1 MVVGRE
7 QGGEDGIA
15 LLIRASR
22 RCVLRFAAG
31 AAAGAVAGRPGF
43 MTPAFAQGAER
54 HGISAFGELKYP
66 ADFRHFDY
74 VAAEAPKG
82 GLFSQIG
89 STFQFNQ
96 NPTTFNSLNS
106 FIFKGVAAL
115 GMEMTFAT
123 LMTRAFDERDAMYGQ
138 AARAVRISDDGLVYR
153 FVLRPGTLF
162 HDGSELTAHDVAF
175 SLNILK
181 EKGHPQIRQY
191 LRQMVAAEAADERT
205 ATVRFEPGRARDV
218 PLFAAGLPIFSRV
231 YYDKQP
237 FDESTLDI
245 PLGSGPYKV
254 ARFEA
259 NRFIEYERVR
269 DWWGANLPTSRGR
282 FNFDRV
288 RYEFF
293 RDRNVGFE
301 GFKAKTYLFREE
313 FTSRIWATRYEF
325 PAIRD
330 GRGPVRNLL
339 PLLARNAERFGLGL
353 AAEGR
358 PGPHD
363 RELAELLRAARFRE
377 ELRAR
382 TVARIAR
389 QVLTALADA
398 GLHPVVLGGLAL
410 VHTVYDDP
418 ADRHCGGIHLLL
430 AGDEPGG
437 AEGGAVRRSADAIA
451 RFDFRPSPAR
461 TPPGRP
467 LRLAHATGLPLTLQ
481 DRLFDVPQVRGATAP
496 SFAGS
501 GLADAGSGPP
511 TVPCQIAGLPARVL
525 SPAAALLWTCVRA
538 YFGGPGGPPAWAAD
552 AWMILRATPGPDW
565 TDLLGLAE
573 RHRLR
578 RPAGSMLAWL
588 VERLDAPVPGEAL
601 DALRSPA
608 GEDRTERRLAMLG
621 AIHAARAAP
630 ASAWRRARGR
640 SPDESGARWFALRS
654 WLLPPGDY
662 LRWRYGVR
670 GPLLPLLWV
679 WLPIRW
685 LVRRAVGATG
695 RDYTNAP
702 YL

>member
-162 HDGSELTAHDVAF
+162 HDGSKLTAHDVAF

-313 FTSRIWATRYEF
+313 FTSATWATRYDF
-325 PAIRD
+325 LAFTD
-330 GRGPVRNLL
+330 GRVKREVL
-339 PLLARNAERFGLGL
+339 PDENPSGAQGWFINTR
-353 AAEGR
+353 
-358 PGPHD
+358 
-363 RELAELLRAARFRE
+363 REKFKDPRFRE
-377 ELRAR
+377 
-382 TVARIAR
+382 
-389 QVLTALADA
+389 ALICA
-398 GLHPVVLGGLAL
+398 
-410 VHTVYDDP
+410 
-418 ADRHCGGIHLLL
+418 
-430 AGDEPGG
+430 
-437 AEGGAVRRSADAIA
+437 
-451 RFDFRPSPAR
+451 FDFEWTNKSIMYSSYER
-461 TPPGRP
+461 THSVFQNSDLMANGK
-467 LRLAHATGLPLTLQ
+467 
-481 DRLFDVPQVRGATAP
+481 
-496 SFAGS
+496 
-501 GLADAGSGPP
+501 
-511 TVPCQIAGLPARVL
+511 
-525 SPAAALLWTCVRA
+525 
-538 YFGGPGGPPAWAAD
+538 
-552 AWMILRATPGPDW
+552 PGPDERA
-565 TDLLGLAE
+565 LLEPYRGKVSDE
-573 RHRLR
+573 VFGE
-578 RPAGSMLAWL
+578 PFVPPVSDGSG
-588 VERLDAPVPGEAL
+588 RDRAL
-601 DALRSPA
+601 L
-608 GEDRTERRLAMLG
+608 
-621 AIHAARAAP
+621 
-630 ASAWRRARGR
+630 
-640 SPDESGARWFALRS
+640 
-654 WLLPPGDY
+654 
-662 LRWRYGVR
+662 
-670 GPLLPLLWV
+670 
-679 WLPIRW
+679 
-685 LVRRAVGATG
+685 RRAVGLIRQAGYTLRDGKLFTPQGERVAIEFFLEEPTFQPHHQLYIKNLIDLGIDATLRFIDAAQAQARVNDFDFDLVVKRYGFSTTPGDSLRAYFSSQGAALKGSHNLAGIADPVVDALIETIAAAPDRGALVTACRALDRVLRAG
-695 RDYTNAP
+695 RYWVPHWYKPSHWIAYWDTFARPPEKPRYARGIPDTWWYDADKAAQ
-702 YL
+702 LERRG